1 MITEKQTV
9 LKAEEGMMLTNGEA
23 FGKVVYIG
31 KNDDENNWQEITVEE
46 AEALQKLKESEESV

>member
-9 LKAEEGMMLTNGEA
+9 LKAEEGMMLTNGET

-31 KNDDENNWQEITVEE
+31 KNDNENNWQEITVEE
-46 AEALQKLKESEESV
+46 AEELQKLKESEESV

>member
-9 LKAEEGMMLTNGEA
+9 LKAEEGMMLTNGET

>member
-9 LKAEEGMMLTNGEA
+9 LKAEEGMMLTNGET

-31 KNDDENNWQEITVEE
+31 KNDDENNWREITLEE
-46 AEALQKLKESEESV
+46 AEELQKLKESEESV